1 MGRIFNT
8 NINKITPKQ
17 VICIR
22 NILRDLGLSTS
33 LKGTTLLNKAI
44 QIVIIN
50 DNEFIVLEEVYESIS
65 HSYKDMNSVQ
75 IRMAIKYALDN
86 RNKNKSKKNFERIFG
101 FEYDEFYFTN
111 KTIIEEIARIVLLI

>member
-1 MGRIFNT
+1 MGRISDT

-17 VICIR
+17 IICIR

-33 LKGTTLLNKAI
+33 LKGTILLNKAI
-44 QIVIIN
+44 QIVIVN
-50 DNEFIVLEEVYESIS
+50 DSEFIVLEDIYESIS
-65 HSYKDMNSVQ
+65 CHYKDMNSVQ

-86 RNKNKSKKNFERIFG
+86 RNENKSIKNFEKIFG

-111 KTIIEEIARIVLLI
+111 KTIIEEISRIMLS